1 LCTKSQQHIVSFRHG
16 AITNGIQRCTVD
28 PFLFENFYTEDGD
41 LLRAKFKAFK
51 FPESNFV
58 LFKGVVNVCLDRCNS
73 VECANG
79 QLGFGRR
86 RRRDVASD
94 GADVEQQRL
103 YEVSMSTIIRF
114 DEDESPLRAVT
125 KREQVPSARQRQHLL
140 VEKAVLKNVFKAP
153 QTGAFGSESSFVE
166 FEIDEEDLVRNDA
179 GMNQPSATMAAVLLA
194 SMIALRLA

>member
-1 LCTKSQQHIVSFRHG
+1 MVSFHYKRQDKSS
-16 AITNGIQRCTVD
+16 QRCTVD

-114 DEDESPLRAVT
+114 EGDESPLRAVT
-125 KREQVPSARQRQHLL
+125 KREQVPYARQRQHLL
-140 VEKAVLKNVFKAP
+140 VEKAVLKNVFKDT
-153 QTGAFGSESSFVE
+153 QTGASESSFIE
-166 FEIDEEDLVRNDA
+166 FEIDEEDLGRNS
-179 GMNQPSATMAAVLLA
+179 SAAAQTSSVAALLA
-194 SMIALRLA
+194 SLIALRVA

>member
-1 LCTKSQQHIVSFRHG
+1 MCFQ
-16 AITNGIQRCTVD
+16 
-28 PFLFENFYTEDGD
+28 
-41 LLRAKFKAFK
+41 
-51 FPESNFV
+51 
-58 LFKGVVNVCLDRCNS
+58 

-140 VEKAVLKNVFKAP
+140 VEKGTV
-153 QTGAFGSESSFVE
+153 QW
-166 FEIDEEDLVRNDA
+166 
-179 GMNQPSATMAAVLLA
+179 LLIHKPPVA
-194 SMIALRLA
+194 HSIAHKCNWAHIHQYLSIAR

>member
-1 LCTKSQQHIVSFRHG
+1 MCFQ
-16 AITNGIQRCTVD
+16 
-28 PFLFENFYTEDGD
+28 
-41 LLRAKFKAFK
+41 
-51 FPESNFV
+51 
-58 LFKGVVNVCLDRCNS
+58 

-114 DEDESPLRAVT
+114 DDEDESPLRAVT

-140 VEKAVLKNVFKAP
+140 VEKGIQCRRTP
-153 QTGAFGSESSFVE
+153 
-166 FEIDEEDLVRNDA
+166 
-179 GMNQPSATMAAVLLA
+179 PAAH
-194 SMIALRLA
+194 SIAHMCNWAHIHTNI

>member
-1 LCTKSQQHIVSFRHG
+1 MMVNER
-16 AITNGIQRCTVD
+16 NGKCD
-28 PFLFENFYTEDGD
+28 
-41 LLRAKFKAFK
+41 
-51 FPESNFV
+51 
-58 LFKGVVNVCLDRCNS
+58 VCFQ

-140 VEKAVLKNVFKAP
+140 VEKGI
-153 QTGAFGSESSFVE
+153 QCSSSEHHP
-166 FEIDEEDLVRNDA
+166 RH
-179 GMNQPSATMAAVLLA
+179 
-194 SMIALRLA
+194 IA